1 MQGIRILD
9 VSSFLAGPFCST
21 QLAEFGAEVIKFE
34 LPRVGDALRKFG
46 TVTQSGDSLPWL
58 QECRNKKSAT
68 LDLRKP
74 EGAEILKRLAAQAD
88 VLVEN
93 FQPGTMEQWGL
104 GWEVLKLINQGLVMV
119 RISGFGQTGPYS
131 PRPGFGRIANAFGGL
146 SYLAGYPDR
155 PPVTPGSATI
165 PDYLAGLYGA
175 LGVLLALRAR
185 DLTGYGQLIDIGLY
199 EPVFRILDELAAA
212 YHWTGYVRERMGPG
226 TVNAVPHS
234 HYPTK
239 DGKWIA
245 IACTSDKIFARLAQ
259 LMGEPSLAGE
269 GKWGKVK
276 DREGDRAAVDAWVTR
291 FSQGHRLTEL
301 VDRCNAFEVPCAPV
315 NSIAEIFAD
324 PQFRARQNIAFFKDP
339 RVGEIAMPN
348 VCPRLSDTPGS
359 IEWLG
364 PRLGEHNG
372 EVYGGLLGLSELEMR
387 ALYDKG
393 VI

>member
-1 MQGIRILD
+1 
-9 VSSFLAGPFCST
+9 
-21 QLAEFGAEVIKFE
+21 
-34 LPRVGDALRKFG
+34 
-46 TVTQSGDSLPWL
+46 
-58 QECRNKKSAT
+58 
-68 LDLRKP
+68 
-74 EGAEILKRLAAQAD
+74 
-88 VLVEN
+88 
-93 FQPGTMEQWGL
+93 
-104 GWEVLKLINQGLVMV
+104 
-119 RISGFGQTGPYS
+119 
-131 PRPGFGRIANAFGGL
+131 
-146 SYLAGYPDR
+146 
-155 PPVTPGSATI
+155 
-165 PDYLAGLYGA
+165 
-175 LGVLLALRAR
+175 
-185 DLTGYGQLIDIGLY
+185 LIDIGLY

-212 YHWTGYVRERMGPG
+212 YHATGYVRERMGPG

-239 DGKWIA
+239 DGRWIA

-291 FSQGHRLTEL
+291 FSQGLPLAEL
-301 VDRCNAFEVPCAPV
+301 VDRCNAFDVPSAPV

-324 PQFRARQNIAFFKDP
+324 PQFKARQNIAFFKDP

-348 VCPRLSDTPGS
+348 VCPQLSDTPGS

-372 EVYGGLLGLSELEMR
+372 EVYGGLLGLSEREMR
-387 ALYDKG
+387 ALSDKG